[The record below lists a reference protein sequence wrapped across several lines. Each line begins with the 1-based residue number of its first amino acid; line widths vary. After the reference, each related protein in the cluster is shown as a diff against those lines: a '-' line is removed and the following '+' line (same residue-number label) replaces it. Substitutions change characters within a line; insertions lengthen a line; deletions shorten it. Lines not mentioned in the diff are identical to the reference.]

1 MVVDVGLATKE
12 TGLHVSVSAF
22 VFSLYFPV
30 IILRNLNNNVS
41 AMFC

>member
-30 IILRNLNNNVS
+30 INLRILNNTVS